1 MLELKANLHFHFS
14 YGQFHFVIPIPCFVI
29 PISVPILEMGLK
41 SILIPIPKLTPAL
54 VDNEASDVYSFLLL
68 VDGTELQNISL

>member
-1 MLELKANLHFHFS
+1 
-14 YGQFHFVIPIPCFVI
+14 
-29 PISVPILEMGLK
+29 MGLK